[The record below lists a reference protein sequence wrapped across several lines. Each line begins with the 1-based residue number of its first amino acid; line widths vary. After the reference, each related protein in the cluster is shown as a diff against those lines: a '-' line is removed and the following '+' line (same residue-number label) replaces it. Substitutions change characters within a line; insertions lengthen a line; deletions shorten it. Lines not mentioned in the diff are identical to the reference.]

1 MEVGQSDDSSR
12 EAIIRVIRMRKE
24 QLFRQQQSVSR
35 AIDDAEK
42 VNLLSLSRQKVG
54 GNSDASV

>member
-1 MEVGQSDDSSR
+1 MEVVQSDDSSK

-24 QLFRQQQSVSR
+24 QLFRQQRSVSR

-42 VNLLSLSRQKVG
+42 VNLLSLSRQKLG
-54 GNSDASV
+54 GNSDATV